1 MTYSADSSPAPHF
14 ISHYAWIHLGFAVK
28 LGNSVSTS
36 IVPVATYV
44 NMPVLDWSSYVTIL
58 LVHFR
63 LIRFLW

>member
-36 IVPVATYV
+36 TVPAATWID
-44 NMPVLDWSSYVTIL
+44 MLILDRSSYVTIL
-58 LVHFR
+58 LVHSR
-63 LIRFLW
+63 PE